1 MSMGRSNIRNKIKNP
16 LLDVNEDVSIRPL
29 EHYSFFDKIGVA
41 SALILT
47 VAILLMSIISLYI
60 DFIVKSNY
68 LNTFIDLFIFIF
80 SLGAVHFVLNA
91 FKKRVITDILIDTA
105 FQEGVYS
112 RLAPLVE
119 NIAESHVDTNII
131 LDRMSNIDLKVENI
145 LKERYARDAESG
157 NLLQEPIA
165 VATSIKFAIKSIFL
179 IVVTMAA
186 FMFLL
191 NFNIGGITPYAILLV
206 FIAWWGFITNEY
218 NLWKESSAWVMA
230 FFPILVIPVAVMLL
244 ANLLNYNVLMATLYV
259 SVGLYTFIYYIWAV
273 YASTGSLPL
282 IAPGKQEQ
290 VENGFFALQ
299 QKGMLKKVFDASIS
313 KVKQKLQEDKEKQES
328 DYIWKKSL
336 KD

>member
-1 MSMGRSNIRNKIKNP
+1 MGRSNIRNKIKNP
-16 LLDVNEDVSIRPL
+16 LLDVNEDVSIRPF

-41 SALILT
+41 SALILSM
-47 VAILLMSIISLYI
+47 AILLMSIISFYI
-60 DFIVKSNY
+60 DFVKSNY
-68 LNTFIDLFIFIF
+68 LYTLIDLIIFVF
-80 SLGAVHFVLNA
+80 SLGAVYFVLNA

-131 LDRMSNIDLKVENI
+131 LDRMSNIDKKVENI
-145 LKERYARDAESG
+145 LKEQYARDIKPGEI
-157 NLLQEPIA
+157 LQEPIA

-191 NFNIGGITPYAILLV
+191 NFNLAGITPYAILLV
-206 FIAWWGFITNEY
+206 FVVWWGFITNEY
-218 NLWKESSAWVMA
+218 NLWKESSAWAMV

-244 ANLLNYNVLMATLYV
+244 ANLLNYNVLMATLYL
-259 SVGLYTFIYYIWAV
+259 SVGLYTITYYVWAV

-282 IAPGKQEQ
+282 IETKKQEP
-290 VENGFFALQ
+290 VESGFFALQ
-299 QKGMLKKVFDASIS
+299 HKGMLKRLFDLSIS
-313 KVKQKLQEDKEKQES
+313 RVEQQLQKDKKKQEQK
-328 DYIWKKSL
+328 YVWKK
-336 KD
+336 